1 MNSKASGS
9 GDVTELWGKKF
20 NVVKNGLSEA
30 QVVSFVNDLA
40 KQHDILLKRQEHLG
54 ALERLAETR
63 VIEADKLVAEMNEEA
78 KSRCESAVAEAQVM
92 SQKVVKEREAEA
104 IAAARKRADEI
115 AAEAKTLA
123 NEVIN
128 DSEAKANKIISDAAV
143 KAREVI
149 AQKEDEA
156 RRLADKKAEEI
167 LAKAQAEAAA
177 LLEREKERI
186 FPVLTGFVTL
196 FREKVLS
203 GMKATTYQG
212 ETLAPVYEKNA
223 TGDAGPEASK
233 AQARNGK
240 VSDTSKPAAVSA
252 KEAGEPDWEIDVAPP
267 LDIAKIMSI
276 SGQLD
281 RLPEI
286 AITDI
291 SPRGN
296 HASIGVYLNRPLGL
310 VHVVAGLP
318 EVAYAEEMG
327 GVDGEAGKPRK
338 ISVALSG
345 KTSGKAKSIA

>member
-40 KQHDILLKRQEHLG
+40 KQHDVLLKRQEHLG

-143 KAREVI
+143 KARRSLP
-149 AQKEDEA
+149 KKRMRPGGSPT
-156 RRLADKKAEEI
+156 RRLRKSWQR
-167 LAKAQAEAAA
+167 L
-177 LLEREKERI
+177 RR
-186 FPVLTGFVTL
+186 
-196 FREKVLS
+196 R
-203 GMKATTYQG
+203 
-212 ETLAPVYEKNA
+212 
-223 TGDAGPEASK
+223 
-233 AQARNGK
+233 
-240 VSDTSKPAAVSA
+240 
-252 KEAGEPDWEIDVAPP
+252 PP
-267 LDIAKIMSI
+267 LFWSVRKSAS
-276 SGQLD
+276 
-281 RLPEI
+281 
-286 AITDI
+286 
-291 SPRGN
+291 SPC
-296 HASIGVYLNRPLGL
+296 SL
-310 VHVVAGLP
+310 VSLRCFA
-318 EVAYAEEMG
+318 
-327 GVDGEAGKPRK
+327 RK
-338 ISVALSG
+338 SFLE
-345 KTSGKAKSIA
+345 